1 MNRSNFGAVRLP
13 LLGAA
18 VLTLSAVSLSAQV
31 VEKGRTYADLV
42 ATHPCN
48 SGSSGRLARITDA
61 QSSSSIGGGGGST
74 QVWAVCNGV
83 DTWTLT
89 AIGGGGGVSGLST
102 ADGGTALSDNAI
114 VRGDGTTGV
123 QGSTV
128 TVADSTGNLQWEG
141 TTADAFE
148 GNFTFADPTADWTW
162 AWGAAGDLVGAGSL
176 SIDNLKLDANTISTT
191 NTNGDLVLDPN
202 GVGSVLLPQT
212 TGFFMNIVGVY
223 GGTGINSG
231 GTVYATAAGGTTQWQ
246 LLSTNDTWMRLGSGK
261 TINWNSATDMNSGA
275 LDTTIARAAAGIVK
289 ITSALNLAL
298 LASPPRT
305 CDATAEGDIY
315 SDTSHALCWCDAS
328 AWQKLSGAGTCA

>member
-1 MNRSNFGAVRLP
+1 MNRTRFGAVRLP

-18 VLTLSAVSLSAQV
+18 VLASFAVSLSAQV

-48 SGSSGRLARITDA
+48 SGNSGRLARVTDA

-89 AIGGGGGVSGLST
+89 TIGGSGGGVSGLTT
-102 ADGGTALSDNAI
+102 ADGGTALADNAI

-128 TVADSTGNLQWEG
+128 TVEDSTGNLQWEG
-141 TTADAFE
+141 TTADGFE

-162 AWGAAGDLVGAGSL
+162 NWLAAGAMRGPDGTTALPAYGFASDQNTGIYSAGADTLALVSGGVDTLYVLPTFLSSNVQVRSYENFRLGAAKKLCWSDIANPGHSEQSCLSQGGA
-176 SIDNLKLDANTISTT
+176 AVVTVESTLHLT
-191 NTNGDLVLDPN
+191 P
-202 GVGSVLLPQT
+202 
-212 TGFFMNIVGVY
+212 I
-223 GGTGINSG
+223 
-231 GTVYATAAGGTTQWQ
+231 
-246 LLSTNDTWMRLGSGK
+246 
-261 TINWNSATDMNSGA
+261 
-275 LDTTIARAAAGIVK
+275 
-289 ITSALNLAL
+289 
-298 LASPPRT
+298 ASPPRT
-305 CDATAEGDIY
+305 CDATAEGDLY